1 MYKFFILSSILFFV
15 IITQSFAENDYLDR
29 SEVKKFIDDFSAK
42 SDYSKDSLNS
52 LFKGVTTQTSVLEA
66 IARPAEKKK
75 NWQEYRK
82 IFITDKRIKEGLTFW
97 SENAQILAAAE
108 REYGVPPE
116 IIVAIVGVETF
127 YGRYKGK
134 YTVLDS
140 LVTLGFDYP
149 PRQKF
154 FRSELAEFLLLA
166 KEEDLDPIAI
176 KGSYAGAMGKSQFIS
191 SSYRNYAVDFDEN
204 GTRDLWGSNEDVIG
218 SVANYFKRHGWKT
231 GEIITVPAKV
241 QGKRYKTLLDKGIKP
256 VASISELPQYD
267 VAVEHNLTAEQAANS
282 NQTVALLEFNKNDS
296 DEYWL
301 GFNNFY
307 VITRYN
313 HSHMYAMAVYQLSQQ
328 IKKDIKDYVVQN

>member
-1 MYKFFILSSILFFV
+1 MYKYFILAVVLFFCCN
-15 IITQSFAENDYLDR
+15 TQSFAGNDYLSR
-29 SEVKKFIDDFSAK
+29 AEVKQFIDDFS
-42 SDYSKDSLNS
+42 SKNKYPKESLVD
-52 LFKGVTTQTSVLEA
+52 LFKNVSTQTQVLEA
-66 IARPAEKKK
+66 IQRPAEKKK

-82 IFITDKRIKEGLTFW
+82 IFITDKRIQQGLTFW
-97 SENAQILAAAE
+97 SENAPILAAAE

-116 IIVAIVGVETF
+116 IVVAIIGVETF

-134 YTVLDS
+134 YPVLDS

-154 FRSELAEFLLLA
+154 FRSELEHFILLA
-166 KEEDLDPIAI
+166 QEEELDPIAI

-191 SSYRNYAVDFDEN
+191 SSYRRYAVDFDEN
-204 GTRDLWGSNEDVIG
+204 GTRDLWGSNYDVIG
-218 SVANYFKRHGWKT
+218 SVANYFKRHGWRAD
-231 GEIITVPAKV
+231 EVITVPAKV
-241 QGKRYKTLLDKGIKP
+241 QGKRFKALLEKGLKP
-256 VASISELPQYD
+256 VASVSELPQYD
-267 VAVEHNLTAEQAANS
+267 VTSAYNTDEKQA
-282 NQTVALLEFNKNDS
+282 VALLEFKNDNS
-296 DEYWL
+296 EEYWL

>member
-1 MYKFFILSSILFFV
+1 MYKYLILFAV
-15 IITQSFAENDYLDR
+15 LCCISNNPVFADNDYLER
-29 SEVKKFIDDFSAK
+29 PEVNNFINDFSEK
-42 SDYSKDSLNS
+42 NNYPKDTLTRLIKN
-52 LFKGVTTQTSVLEA
+52 VTTQTSVLEA

-82 IFITDKRIKEGLTFW
+82 IFITDKRIKEGLAFW
-97 SENAQILAAAE
+97 SENAPILAAAE

-116 IIVAIVGVETF
+116 IVVAIIGVETF

-134 YTVLDS
+134 YPVLDS

-154 FRSELAEFLLLA
+154 FRSELEHFLLLA
-166 KEEDLDPIAI
+166 QEENLDPLEI

-191 SSYRNYAVDFDEN
+191 SSYRHYAVDFDGN
-204 GTRDLWGSNEDVIG
+204 GTRDLWASNEDAIG
-218 SVANYFKRHGWKT
+218 SVANYFKTHGWKQ
-231 GEIITVPAKV
+231 GDIITVPAKV
-241 QGKRYKTLLDKGIKP
+241 KGKRYKTLLEKGLKP
-256 VASISELPQYD
+256 VASVSELSQYD
-267 VAVEHNLTAEQAANS
+267 VTAEHSADAKQA
-282 NQTVALLEFNKNDS
+282 VALLEFKKNDS

-301 GFNNFY
+301 GFDNFY

-328 IKKDIKDYVVQN
+328 IKKEIKDYVVHN

>member
-1 MYKFFILSSILFFV
+1 MYKYFILAVVLFFCCN
-15 IITQSFAENDYLDR
+15 TQSFAENDYLSR
-29 SEVKKFIDDFSAK
+29 AEVKQFIDDFS
-42 SDYSKDSLNS
+42 SKNKYPKESLVD
-52 LFKGVTTQTSVLEA
+52 LFKNVSTQTQVLEA
-66 IARPAEKKK
+66 IQRPAEKKK

-82 IFITDKRIKEGLTFW
+82 IFITDKRIQQGLTFW
-97 SENAQILAAAE
+97 SENAPILAAAE

-116 IIVAIVGVETF
+116 IVVAIIGVETF

-134 YTVLDS
+134 YPVLDS

-154 FRSELAEFLLLA
+154 FRSELEHFILLA
-166 KEEDLDPIAI
+166 QEEELDPIAI

-191 SSYRNYAVDFDEN
+191 SSYRRYAVDFDEN
-204 GTRDLWGSNEDVIG
+204 GTRDLWGSNNDVIG
-218 SVANYFKRHGWKT
+218 SVANYFKRHGWRAD
-231 GEIITVPAKV
+231 EVITVPAKV
-241 QGKRYKTLLDKGIKP
+241 QGKRFKALLEKGLKP
-256 VASISELPQYD
+256 VASVSELPQYD
-267 VAVEHNLTAEQAANS
+267 VTSAYNTDEKQA
-282 NQTVALLEFNKNDS
+282 VALLEFKNDNS
-296 DEYWL
+296 EEYWL

>member
-1 MYKFFILSSILFFV
+1 MYKYFILAVVLFFCCN
-15 IITQSFAENDYLDR
+15 TQSFAENDYLSR
-29 SEVKKFIDDFSAK
+29 AEVKQFIDDFS
-42 SDYSKDSLNS
+42 SKNKYPKESLVD
-52 LFKGVTTQTSVLEA
+52 LFKNVSTQTQVLEA
-66 IARPAEKKK
+66 IQRPAEKKK

-82 IFITDKRIKEGLTFW
+82 IFITDKRIQQGLTFW
-97 SENAQILAAAE
+97 SENAPILAAAE

-116 IIVAIVGVETF
+116 IVVAIIGVETF

-134 YTVLDS
+134 YPVLDS

-154 FRSELAEFLLLA
+154 FRSELEHFILLA
-166 KEEDLDPIAI
+166 QEEELDPIAI

-191 SSYRNYAVDFDEN
+191 SSYRRYAVDFDEN
-204 GTRDLWGSNEDVIG
+204 GTRDLWGSNYDVIG
-218 SVANYFKRHGWKT
+218 SVANYFKRHGWRAD
-231 GEIITVPAKV
+231 EVITVPAKV
-241 QGKRYKTLLDKGIKP
+241 QGKRFKALLEKGLKP
-256 VASISELPQYD
+256 VASVSELPQYD
-267 VAVEHNLTAEQAANS
+267 VTSAYNTDEKQA
-282 NQTVALLEFNKNDS
+282 VALLEFKNDNS
-296 DEYWL
+296 EEYWL

>member
-1 MYKFFILSSILFFV
+1 MYKIIFLSITLFFGFV
-15 IITQSFAENDYLDR
+15 AQCFAENDYLNR
-29 SEVKKFIDDFSAK
+29 PEVKKFIDDFSVENN
-42 SDYSKDSLNS
+42 YPKDSLNN
-52 LFKGVTTQTSVLEA
+52 LFKNVTTQTSVLEA

-82 IFITDKRIKEGLTFW
+82 IFITDKRVKQGLEFW
-97 SENAQILAAAE
+97 TENAAILAAAE

-116 IIVAIVGVETF
+116 IVVAIIGVETF

-134 YTVLDS
+134 HPVLDS

-166 KEEDLDPIAI
+166 KEENLDPIAI

-191 SSYRNYAVDFDEN
+191 SSYRNYAVDFDDD

-218 SVANYFKRHGWKT
+218 SVANYFKRHGWKA
-231 GEIITVPAKV
+231 GEIITVPATV
-241 QGKRYKTLLDKGIKP
+241 QGNRYKALLEKGLKP
-256 VASISELPQYD
+256 VASVSELPQYD
-267 VAVEHNLTAEQAANS
+267 V
-282 NQTVALLEFNKNDS
+282 D
-296 DEYWL
+296 
-301 GFNNFY
+301 
-307 VITRYN
+307 
-313 HSHMYAMAVYQLSQQ
+313 AVYQLSQK

>member
-1 MYKFFILSSILFFV
+1 MYKHSFLVAALFFSCG
-15 IITQSFAENDYLDR
+15 TQSFANNDYLSR
-29 SEVKKFIDDFSAK
+29 VEVQKFIDEFSVK
-42 SDYSKDSLNS
+42 NKYSKESLDI
-52 LFKGVTTQTSVLEA
+52 LFKKVTRQTQVLEA
-66 IARPAEKKK
+66 IQRPAEKKK
-75 NWQEYRK
+75 NWEEYQK
-82 IFITDKRIKEGLTFW
+82 IFITDKRIKEGMAFW
-97 SENAQILAAAE
+97 TENAPILAAAE

-116 IIVAIVGVETF
+116 IVVAIVGVETF

-134 YTVLDS
+134 YPVLDS

-166 KEEDLDPIAI
+166 QEENLDPLAI

-191 SSYRNYAVDFDEN
+191 SSYRRYAVDFDEN
-204 GTRDLWGSNEDVIG
+204 GRRDLWESNEDVIG
-218 SVANYFKRHGWKT
+218 SVANYFKHHGWKAN
-231 GEIITVPAKV
+231 EIITVPAKV
-241 QGKRYKTLLDKGIKP
+241 QGKRYKALLEKGLKP

-267 VAVEHNLTAEQAANS
+267 VDAEHNADAKQA
-282 NQTVALLEFNKNDS
+282 VALLEFKNNDS

-328 IKKDIKDYVVQN
+328 IKQDIKDYVVQN

>member
-1 MYKFFILSSILFFV
+1 MCT
-15 IITQSFAENDYLDR
+15 TQSFAENNYLNR
-29 SEVKKFIDDFSAK
+29 PEVKKFIDDFSVK
-42 SDYSKDSLNS
+42 SDYSKDSLNN
-52 LFKGVTTQTSVLEA
+52 LFESVTTQTSVLEA

-75 NWQEYRK
+75 NWTEYRK
-82 IFITDKRIKEGLTFW
+82 IFITDKRIKEGLVFW
-97 SENAQILAAAE
+97 SENAQILAEAE
-108 REYGVPPE
+108 RKYGVPPE

-166 KEEDLDPIAI
+166 KEENLDPIAI

-204 GTRDLWGSNEDVIG
+204 GRRDLWDSNEDVIG
-218 SVANYFKRHGWKT
+218 SVANYFKRHGWQA
-231 GEIITVPAKV
+231 GELVTVPAKV
-241 QGKRYKTLLDKGIKP
+241 KGKRYKALLDKGIKP
-256 VASISELPQYD
+256 VASVSELPQYG
-267 VAVEHNLTAEQAANS
+267 VIAEYNLTTEQAVDANQS
-282 NQTVALLEFNKNDS
+282 VALLEFNKNDS

-313 HSHMYAMAVYQLSQQ
+313 HSHMYAMAVYQLSQL
-328 IKKDIKDYVVQN
+328 IKEDIKDYVVEN

>member
-1 MYKFFILSSILFFV
+1 MYKIFTLSSFLFFV
-15 IITQSFAENDYLDR
+15 FVTQSFADNDYLDR
-29 SEVKKFIDDFSAK
+29 SEVKKFINDFSEK
-42 SDYSKDSLNS
+42 SDYSKESLND
-52 LFKGVTTQTSVLEA
+52 LINNVTTQTSVLEA

-75 NWQEYRK
+75 NWEEYRK
-82 IFITDKRIKEGLTFW
+82 IFITDKRISEGLAFW

-134 YTVLDS
+134 YRVLDS

-154 FRSELAEFLLLA
+154 FRSELGEFLLLA
-166 KEEDLDPIAI
+166 KEENLDPFAI

-191 SSYRNYAVDFDEN
+191 SSYRNYAVDFDGD
-204 GTRDLWGSNEDVIG
+204 GTRDLWDSNEDVIG
-218 SVANYFKRHGWKT
+218 SVANYFKRHGWKA
-231 GEIITVPAKV
+231 GEIVTAPAKV

-256 VASISELPQYD
+256 VASVSELPQYD
-267 VAVEHNLTAEQAANS
+267 VTAEHNADSMQA
-282 NQTVALLEFNKNDS
+282 VALLEFKKNNS

-301 GFNNFY
+301 GFDNFY

-313 HSHMYAMAVYQLSQQ
+313 HSHMYAMAVYQLSQL

>member
-1 MYKFFILSSILFFV
+1 MYKNITLSIVLFFV
-15 IITQSFAENDYLDR
+15 FVAQSFADNDYLKR
-29 SEVKKFIDDFSAK
+29 SEVMKFIDDFSVK
-42 SDYSKDSLNS
+42 NNYPKDSLNN
-52 LFKGVTTQTSVLEA
+52 LFKNVTTQTSVLEA
-66 IARPAEKKK
+66 IARPAEKEK

-82 IFITDKRIKEGLTFW
+82 IFITDKRVKEGLAFW

-116 IIVAIVGVETF
+116 IIVAIMGVETF

-134 YTVLDS
+134 YLVLDS

-166 KEEDLDPIAI
+166 KEESLDPIAI

-218 SVANYFKRHGWKT
+218 SVANYFKCHGWKA
-231 GEIITVPAKV
+231 GEVIAVPAKV
-241 QGKRYKTLLDKGIKP
+241 QGKRYITLLDKGIKP
-256 VASISELPQYD
+256 VASVSELPQYD
-267 VAVEHNLTAEQAANS
+267 VTAEHTADTKQA
-282 NQTVALLEFNKNDS
+282 VALLEFNKNNS

-313 HSHMYAMAVYQLSQQ
+313 HSHMYAMAVYQLSQL